1 MILSVIIPI
10 GNLLSNFQNIKNIIT
25 SSNNL
30 SIEFVFVLDTD
41 EKSAYQRLHKLCE
54 VNLKSNYK
62 ILKCENRNPGSSR
75 NLGIQSSTG
84 KWIIFCD
91 CDDFP
96 YLANIINSIATV
108 KVESQILIGSFE
120 VENLDFSSR
129 EYFNVELNA
138 SKKWQEIASNPGMWR
153 WIMKRNLVSNT
164 RFLNLS
170 MGEDQRYLIEILGF
184 EPVIEFTNT
193 IFYRYRV
200 GRSDSLTGSK
210 DKLLDLAR
218 VIRSE
223 LAIKAFP
230 KKYVVIRHFL
240 ILRQI
245 MTLLKHGALT
255 QKIKAINYFVVFL
268 FSISILIYAIYK
280 KKQSRVLCEFNGRFG
295 KSIVSICCGNK
306 SFS

>member
-10 GNLLSNFQNIKNIIT
+10 GNFSSNVQNIKNIIT

-153 WIMKRNLVSNT
+153 WIMKRNLVSST

-210 DKLLDLAR
+210 DKLIDLAR

-255 QKIKAINYFVVFL
+255 QKIKAINYFMVFL
-268 FSISILIYAIYK
+268 FSISISDYK
-280 KKQSRVLCEFNGRFG
+280 SCIQFISYQLKKF
-295 KSIVSICCGNK
+295 
-306 SFS
+306 